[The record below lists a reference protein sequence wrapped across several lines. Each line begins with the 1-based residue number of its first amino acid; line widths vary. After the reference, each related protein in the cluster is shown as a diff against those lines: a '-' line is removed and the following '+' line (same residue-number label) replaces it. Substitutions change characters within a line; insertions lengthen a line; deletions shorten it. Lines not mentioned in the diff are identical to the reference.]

1 MVSAITRASVI
12 ACLAAVL
19 VCGVFAAPAP
29 DEGQLP
35 APPPVPFMISTD
47 RTRHAM
53 NWFDGQMEVVGK
65 GFALNGGGK
74 MQARATAYTILINQ
88 ARKAIAT
95 LQVDSGTTLAPV
107 LKDDAEAKRVA
118 DEMVARIVIASE
130 QWDEK
135 TGAYTIVGVMPLYG
149 QHSLTYLGAKALPGF
164 KPIDLANDLITIT
177 RPIPRGHTPQK
188 FAEPYTGIIVDGDQA
203 LLSPCLYP
211 RIMRFDGKELWGPFT
226 LTPADAIAGP
236 VRYAPNLQT
245 ALREGLGGERPLI
258 VTAVG
263 NGLNYNPVLNL
274 DDVYLVLL
282 QQKKNRILNA
292 LPIIITLGQKDLPP
306 PMAQ

>member
-1 MVSAITRASVI
+1 MVSALRTTVIT
-12 ACLAAVL
+12 CLAVVL
-19 VCGVFAAPAP
+19 VSGVFAAPARN
-29 DEGQLP
+29 EEQLP
-35 APPPVPFMISTD
+35 ALPPVPFQISTD

-74 MQARATAYTILINQ
+74 VQARATAYTILISQ
-88 ARKAIAT
+88 AKKAIAT
-95 LQVDSGTTLAPV
+95 LQVDSGTMLAPV
-107 LKDDAEAKRVA
+107 LKDDAEAKRIA
-118 DEMVARIVIASE
+118 DEMVARIVIAGE

-164 KPIDLANDLITIT
+164 KPIDLTNDLITIT

-188 FAEPYTGIIVDGDQA
+188 FAEPYTGIIVNGDQA
-203 LLSPCLYP
+203 LLTACLYP

-236 VRYAPNLQT
+236 MRYAPNLQA
-245 ALREGLGGERPLI
+245 ALRDGLGGERPLI

-263 NGLNYNPVLNL
+263 NGLSYNPVINL
-274 DDVYLVLL
+274 DDVYLVML
-282 QQKKNRILNA
+282 QQKKNRILNC
-292 LPIIITLGQKDLPP
+292 LPIIVTLGQTELPP
-306 PMAQ
+306 PMAK